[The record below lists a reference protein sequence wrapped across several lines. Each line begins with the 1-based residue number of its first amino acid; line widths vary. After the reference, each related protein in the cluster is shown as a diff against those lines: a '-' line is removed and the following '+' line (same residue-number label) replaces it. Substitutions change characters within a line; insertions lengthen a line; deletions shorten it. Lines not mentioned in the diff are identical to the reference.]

1 MISAKPQRR
10 VLPATRRLAA
20 RELRMT
26 MAVGF
31 VCRDGLV
38 IGADRQVTGT
48 NYTFPER
55 KLRSAKWQNG
65 HAISA
70 YSGNHDTFLD
80 FFSELG
86 VSLPDDATLTHKDI
100 ARLLKECASKVLA
113 KKEQFFTLFG
123 YWLDGERPQLLM
135 TTPSRVLNIT
145 QCEVIGY
152 ADSPLARSLL
162 GRFKAVPGLVSV
174 NQARFYAV
182 RFISEAKQYDGQY
195 VGDGIDVFSIDQSG
209 DNEERCV
216 RVLDAGQTVLWEEQ
230 LRVITYWMDIL
241 FRQLTETEY
250 DFSINEFSNKLPEF
264 RKWVESKALV
274 RRY

>member
-1 MISAKPQRR
+1 
-10 VLPATRRLAA
+10 
-20 RELRMT
+20 MT